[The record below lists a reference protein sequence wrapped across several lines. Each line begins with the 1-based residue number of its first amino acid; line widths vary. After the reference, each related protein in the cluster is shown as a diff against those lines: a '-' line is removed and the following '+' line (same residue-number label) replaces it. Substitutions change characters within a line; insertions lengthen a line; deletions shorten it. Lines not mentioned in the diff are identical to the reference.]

1 MAGFSWAI
9 QKALLHAFE
18 CTITSSCTLSMN
30 SDSLT
35 WPIFLSVSVAQTEPP
50 WKMECQRGT
59 EFIKLDSGQVC
70 SHFLDCW
77 LIWERAPPCGQCH
90 HWAGGP
96 GLHREAGWV
105 SHSEQ
110 ARKQHF
116 FHSLYSCLEVQA
128 LSFLVSLMMDWC
140 LPLVSV
146 LPQLRSRWGYPVSTS
161 YKSFQWLPN
170 ILESWQIIIYLT
182 ILPLDE

>member
-1 MAGFSWAI
+1 MQLKVQQIWKMAGFSWAI
-9 QKALLHAFE
+9 HEALLCAFE

-35 WPIFLSVSVAQTEPP
+35 WPIFLSVSMAQTEPP
-50 WKMECQRGT
+50 WKTECQRGT
-59 EFIKLDSGQVC
+59 AFIQLDSGQVC
-70 SHFLDCW
+70 SHFFDCW
-77 LIWERAPPCGQCH
+77 FIWERAPPCGQYH

-116 FHSLYSCLEVQA
+116 FHSLYSCLEVRA
-128 LSFLVSLMMDWC
+128 LSFLVSLMMDCC
-140 LPLVSV
+140 LPWSV
-146 LPQLRSRWGYPVSTS
+146 FYHNWEADEDTLFLPRTNHFSGCLTFLRVG
-161 YKSFQWLPN
+161 KS
-170 ILESWQIIIYLT
+170 
-182 ILPLDE
+182 